1 MSITPWVKTKFQWLF
16 NRRIKPL
23 RTCCSPDCGHD
34 PTIRRLWK
42 LSPSVRLNGSAFCFP
57 ECLEREL
64 LRRLRRGSDGG
75 GREQVNSCRVPLGLL
90 MLSRGELTSEQ
101 RHQALALQKKNGT
114 GRIGEWLQQL
124 GHACD
129 VTVAA
134 ALASQWSCP
143 VVKTVPAEAGSC
155 TIPFYLLKNFGM
167 APVHFSQDRRM
178 LHMAFAD
185 KIQHRALFAIE
196 QMMDCKTQACLTTR
210 GEIDSALARME
221 EHRSGNEKVF
231 EGTSDPEETT
241 RIISGYIAT
250 LSANEIR
257 LASCGELLWAR
268 ILADKVCENLLF
280 SRIAGKVLQF
290 VQKTSANNLELTA
303 HD

>member
-1 MSITPWVKTKFQWLF
+1 MKITPGLKTKFQWLF
-16 NRRIKPL
+16 KRGMKRL
-23 RTCCSPDCGHD
+23 RSCSSPDCGHD
-34 PTIRRLWK
+34 PTLPQRLWRAI
-42 LSPSVRLNGSAFCFP
+42 PRVRLHGSAFCFP

-64 LRRLRRGSDGG
+64 LRRLQRTSCLPR
-75 GREQVNSCRVPLGLL
+75 REQVNSCRVPLGLL

-101 RHQALALQKKNGT
+101 LHQALELQKRNGV

-129 VTVAA
+129 ASVAA

-143 VVKTVPAEAGSC
+143 VVKTVPAGVGSC

-167 APVHFSQDRRM
+167 TPVHFSNDRRM

-185 KIQHRALFAIE
+185 KIEHRALFAIE
-196 QMMDCKTQACLTTR
+196 QMMDCKTEACLTTR
-210 GEIDSALARME
+210 GEIEAALVRME
-221 EHRSGNEKVF
+221 EQRAGAEKFF

-241 RIISGYIAT
+241 RIISSYVSTLRAT
-250 LSANEIR
+250 EIR
-257 LASCGELLWAR
+257 VASCGELLWAR
-268 ILADKVCENLLF
+268 LAGDQLCENLLF

-290 VQKTSANNLELTA
+290 VNKKLPEKISS
-303 HD
+303 